1 MNTKHTPGPWTTY
14 RGSVW
19 SKDPSI
25 DRSKRSNIVCA
36 ISERLKV
43 PESEQQANARLIA
56 AAPELVDACIT
67 ALSVLDV
74 VDGRHGGHAAIAA
87 QRIRSLLQKIDS

>member
-1 MNTKHTPGPWTTY
+1 MNTKHTPGPWHVGMRQAERIVYDKTGWAVANATVY
-14 RGSVW
+14 HGES
-19 SKDPSI
+19 
-25 DRSKRSNIVCA
+25 DRDQV
-36 ISERLKV
+36 L
-43 PESEQQANARLIA
+43 ANARLIA